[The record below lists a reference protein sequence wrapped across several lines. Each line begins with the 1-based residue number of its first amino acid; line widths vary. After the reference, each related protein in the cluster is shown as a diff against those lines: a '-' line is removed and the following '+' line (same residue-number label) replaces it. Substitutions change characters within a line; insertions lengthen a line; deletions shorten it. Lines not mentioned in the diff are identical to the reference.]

1 MELRSP
7 ALSCTCLYLPHHLA
21 SLEKL
26 MVFRWQAFVL
36 THINNFPNIFL
47 LIATH
52 SHEYASEKANL
63 PVAEFWD
70 I

>member
-7 ALSCTCLYLPHHLA
+7 GLSCTYLYLSHHLA

-26 MVFRWQAFVL
+26 MVFRWQAFAL
-36 THINNFPNIFL
+36 KHIDNVPNIFL

-63 PVAEFWD
+63 SVVEFCD